1 MNLNIMKKT
10 MINANDVIS
19 FIETLINKNIDFSTC
34 NTPKVCRIWTEL
46 GCRFVS
52 IVLNIENNYITLEF
66 SYTNTIY
73 INNISKVD
81 ILDLQKVFIKAE
93 EYSNERTEYKFK
105 HYFDKIN
112 EVDKTIDNLDDDE
125 D

>member
-1 MNLNIMKKT
+1 

-19 FIETLINKNIDFSTC
+19 FIETLITKNIDFNTW
-34 NTPKVCRIWTEL
+34 NTPEICKIYAEL
-46 GCRFVS
+46 DGSFVS
-52 IVLNIENNYITLEF
+52 IVLNVENNYITLEF
-66 SYTNTIY
+66 SYTNPIY

-105 HYFDKIN
+105 HYFDKMN
-112 EVDKTIDNLDDDE
+112 EIDKTIDNLDDDE

>member
-1 MNLNIMKKT
+1 

-19 FIETLINKNIDFSTC
+19 FIETLINKNINFSTC
-34 NTPKVCRIWTEL
+34 NTPEVYKIWAEL
-46 GCRFVS
+46 GGKFVS
-52 IVLNIENNYITLEF
+52 IVLNIENKYITLEF
-66 SYTNTIY
+66 SYTNPVY
-73 INNISKVD
+73 IDNISKVD

-93 EYSNERTEYKFK
+93 EYSNNLTEYKFK
-105 HYFDKIN
+105 HYFDKMN

>member
-1 MNLNIMKKT
+1 

-19 FIETLINKNIDFSTC
+19 FIETLITKNIDFSTW
-34 NTPKVCRIWTEL
+34 NTPEICKIWTEL
-46 GCRFVS
+46 DCSS
-52 IVLNIENNYITLEF
+52 IVLNVENNYITLDF
-66 SYTNTIY
+66 SYTNPIY

-93 EYSNERTEYKFK
+93 EYSNKRTEYKFK
-105 HYFDKIN
+105 HYFDKMN
-112 EVDKTIDNLDDDE
+112 EIDKTIDNLDDDE

>member
-1 MNLNIMKKT
+1 

-34 NTPKVCRIWTEL
+34 NTSEVCRIWTEL
-46 GCRFVS
+46 DCKFVS

-66 SYTNTIY
+66 SYTNPIY
-73 INNISKVD
+73 INNISKID

-93 EYSNERTEYKFK
+93 EYSNNLAEYKFK

>member
-19 FIETLINKNIDFSTC
+19 FIETLINKNINFSTC
-34 NTPKVCRIWTEL
+34 NTPEVCRIWAEL
-46 GCRFVS
+46 GGKFVS
-52 IVLNIENNYITLEF
+52 IVLNIENKYITLEF
-66 SYTNTIY
+66 SYTNPIY
-73 INNISKVD
+73 IDNVSKVD
-81 ILDLQKVFIKAE
+81 ILDLQKIFIKAE
-93 EYSNERTEYKFK
+93 EYSNNLTEYKFK

>member
-1 MNLNIMKKT
+1 

-19 FIETLINKNIDFSTC
+19 FIETLITKNIDFSTG
-34 NTPKVCRIWTEL
+34 NTPEIYKIWAEL
-46 GCRFVS
+46 DCKYVS
-52 IVLNIENNYITLEF
+52 IVLNVENNYIALEF
-66 SYTNTIY
+66 SYTNPVY
-73 INNISKVD
+73 IKDISKVD

-105 HYFDKIN
+105 HYFDKMN

>member
-1 MNLNIMKKT
+1 

-19 FIETLINKNIDFSTC
+19 FIETLINKNIHFSTC
-34 NTPKVCRIWTEL
+34 NTPEVCRIWTEL
-46 GCRFVS
+46 DCNFVS
-52 IVLNIENNYITLEF
+52 IVLNVENNYITLEF
-66 SYTNTIY
+66 SYTNPIY
-73 INNISKVD
+73 IDNISKVD

-93 EYSNERTEYKFK
+93 EYSNNLTEYKFK